1 MARLRRFLI
10 SAQSLAAHAACAAV
24 VICSTAFP
32 VAASPI
38 SILDRVAGNSETIV
52 RSAPALDMASPPRMS
67 VPVVATS
74 HAAPLAD
81 RADGAAPATDAA
93 SSGSAALSWSGD
105 VGAKP
110 GNGATL
116 REVLRSIITWHTAD
130 ATPAAR
136 RPITGG
142 AHPAQ
147 GDDGEIGV
155 DLRKLILDSQVG
167 GAMLRSVVDVES
179 ADKKGATFSLLGFGN
194 FVLDFAP
201 DLHSAI
207 VSELSSGMAF
217 RMSLGAD
224 RLGYDAY
231 PSAAI
236 NPNPSGPHENVNLLR
251 VIWLWVLDFVDSPV
265 GALVSMAAA
274 ITVLLWVCIKSV
286 VFLQRRASRF

>member
-1 MARLRRFLI
+1 
-10 SAQSLAAHAACAAV
+10 
-24 VICSTAFP
+24 
-32 VAASPI
+32 
-38 SILDRVAGNSETIV
+38 
-52 RSAPALDMASPPRMS
+52 MS
-67 VPVVATS
+67 VPVIATS

-81 RADGAAPATDAA
+81 GADRGAPAADAG
-93 SSGSAALSWSGD
+93 SSEPAALSWSGD

-110 GNGATL
+110 ANGATL

-136 RPITGG
+136 RPITGD
-142 AHPAQ
+142 ARPAQ
-147 GDDGEIGV
+147 DGDDGEIGV

-179 ADKKGATFSLLGFGN
+179 ADKKGATFSVLGFGN

-224 RLGYDAY
+224 RLGYDVY

-251 VIWLWVLDFVDSPV
+251 VIWLWILDFVDSPV

>member
-1 MARLRRFLI
+1 M
-10 SAQSLAAHAACAAV
+10 
-24 VICSTAFP
+24 
-32 VAASPI
+32 
-38 SILDRVAGNSETIV
+38 SILDRVAGNSETLV
-52 RSAPALDMASPPRMS
+52 KSAPAFDMASPPRLS
-67 VPVVATS
+67 TPVVATS

-81 RADGAAPATDAA
+81 AAASGTDAA
-93 SSGSAALSWSGD
+93 SSEPAALSWSGD
-105 VGAKP
+105 VGARP
-110 GNGATL
+110 GNGATV
-116 REVLRSIITWHTAD
+116 REVLRSIISWHTVD

-136 RPITGG
+136 RPIVGG
-142 AHPAQ
+142 ARSAQ
-147 GDDGEIGV
+147 DGDDGEIGI

-179 ADKKGATFSLLGFGN
+179 ADKKGATFSVLGFGN

-224 RLGYDAY
+224 RLGYDVY
-231 PSAAI
+231 PNAAL

-251 VIWLWVLDFVDSPV
+251 VIWNWILDFVASPV